1 MKELRTITH
10 SMAQCFQECRQK
22 WDYRYNR
29 QIVPKKPI
37 RSLDLGSAVHAGLE
51 FWFKFHVAAGALDAA
66 LSRGAE
72 LGLTVDDQIRV

>member
-29 QIVPKKPI
+29 QIVPKKP
-37 RSLDLGSAVHAGLE
+37 LL
-51 FWFKFHVAAGALDAA
+51 
-66 LSRGAE
+66 
-72 LGLTVDDQIRV
+72 